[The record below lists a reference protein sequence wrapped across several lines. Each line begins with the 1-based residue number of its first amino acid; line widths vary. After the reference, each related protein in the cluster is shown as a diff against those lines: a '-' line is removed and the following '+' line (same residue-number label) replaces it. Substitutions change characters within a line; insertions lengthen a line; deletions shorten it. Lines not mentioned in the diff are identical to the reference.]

1 MLLVAGVVLSPA
13 DMAPLQLGACG
24 GAVEIVKELKYS
36 GSLVEETGRMT
47 GYFDH
52 RIMQASKAFDSL
64 CSSVSMVHNLS
75 LEMKRLVYH
84 SVILGVLSY
93 GAETWTPTQVLVRS
107 GFIIVVFIAL

>member
-47 GYFDH
+47 GF
-52 RIMQASKAFDSL
+52 L
-64 CSSVSMVHNLS
+64 
-75 LEMKRLVYH
+75 
-84 SVILGVLSY
+84 
-93 GAETWTPTQVLVRS
+93 T
-107 GFIIVVFIAL
+107 IALCRLLRLLTVFVVLYLWFITSVWR